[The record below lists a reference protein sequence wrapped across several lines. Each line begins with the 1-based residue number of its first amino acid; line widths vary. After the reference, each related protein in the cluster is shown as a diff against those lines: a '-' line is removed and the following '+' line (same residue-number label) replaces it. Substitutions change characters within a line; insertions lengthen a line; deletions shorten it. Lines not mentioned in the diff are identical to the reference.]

1 MHNSWRDLYF
11 NHGNHGKNGKKSQY
25 KMIGMMVVSP
35 LGGASTTFPC
45 EQARRQ
51 KRHSHHQPL
60 PEASSSSIVKT
71 TKTLMLKTKTI

>member
-1 MHNSWRDLYF
+1 MHNSWTDLYF
-11 NHGNHGKNGKKSQY
+11 NHGKNEKNGKKSQY

-35 LGGASTTFPC
+35 LVGASPPFPC
-45 EQARRQ
+45 EHARRQ

-71 TKTLMLKTKTI
+71 TKTLMLKTKIF